1 MASTVTLLSMRTD
14 VAVRGGYENSA
25 DITPAILNTFINEA
39 VKQVWDILKSKRDD
53 LLVTSAILT
62 TAVGVDATALPAA
75 FYQLRKLEIADSSAP
90 SGWRRL
96 RQTTLD
102 VSHQIAQ
109 LFGKRY
115 RYRLQGPN
123 VVLHPTP
130 QAIETLRIYFIPTAP
145 QLAAD
150 GDTFDGVNG
159 YEDLVFQMA
168 LYRCRDRQEQ
178 DLSSCTREIAR
189 LTAQISSASDGRDV
203 EPFYL
208 SPYGDGGGSAG
219 DDPDEAYWCG

>member
-1 MASTVTLLSMRTD
+1 MAATVTLLSMRTD

-25 DITPAILNTFINEA
+25 DITSAVLNTFINEA

-53 LLVTSAILT
+53 MLVTSATLN
-62 TAVGVDATALPAA
+62 TAIGVDATTLPAT

-96 RQTTLD
+96 RQTSLD
-102 VSHQIAQ
+102 VSHQYAQ

-115 RYRLQGPN
+115 RYRLQGPS

-159 YEDLVFQMA
+159 YEDLVFQLA

-203 EPFYL
+203 EPYYL
-208 SPYGDGGGSAG
+208 NPYGASGSIG
-219 DDPDEAYWCG
+219 SSDDEDFWGY

>member
-1 MASTVTLLSMRTD
+1 MAATVTLLSMRTD

-53 LLVTSAILT
+53 MLVTST
-62 TAVGVDATALPAA
+62 TLPTVIGVDATALPPT

-96 RQTTLD
+96 RQTSLD
-102 VSHQIAQ
+102 VSHQYAQ

-115 RYRLQGPN
+115 RYRLQGPSI
-123 VVLHPTP
+123 VLHPTP
-130 QAIETLRIYFIPTAP
+130 QAIETLRIFFIPTAP

-159 YEDLVFQMA
+159 YEDLVFQLA
-168 LYRCRDRQEQ
+168 LFRCRDRQEQ
-178 DLSSCTREIAR
+178 DLASCTREIAR

-208 SPYGDGGGSAG
+208 NPYGAGGGVYS
-219 DDPDEAYWCG
+219 DEDEPF

>member
-1 MASTVTLLSMRTD
+1 MAANVTLLQMRTD
-14 VAVRGGYENSA
+14 IQVRGGYENSA
-25 DITPAILNTFINEA
+25 DITTAILNTFINEA
-39 VKQVWDILKSKRDD
+39 VRQVWDLLKSKRDD
-53 LLVTSAILT
+53 MLVTSATIT
-62 TAVGVDATALPAA
+62 TSVGVDATALPAT

-102 VSHQIAQ
+102 VSHMYAQ

-115 RYRLQGPN
+115 RYRLQGAN

-130 QAIETLRIYFIPTAP
+130 QAVETLRVYFIPVAP
-145 QLAAD
+145 TLAAD

-159 YEDLVFQMA
+159 YEDLVFQLA

-189 LTAQISSASDGRDV
+189 LTAQISAASDGRDV
-203 EPFYL
+203 EPFYVG
-208 SPYGDGGGSAG
+208 PFGSAG
-219 DDPDEAYWCG
+219 GLGASDEDEAYWGY

>member
-53 LLVTSAILT
+53 MLVTSATLT
-62 TAVGVDATALPAA
+62 TSVGVDATTLPAT
-75 FYQLRKLEIADSSAP
+75 FYQLRKLEIADTSAP

-96 RQTTLD
+96 RQTSLD
-102 VSHQIAQ
+102 VSHQYAQ

-115 RYRLQGPN
+115 RYRLQGPS

-130 QAIETLRIYFIPTAP
+130 QAVETLRIYFIPAAQT
-145 QLAAD
+145 LSAD

-159 YEDLVFQMA
+159 YEDLVLQLA

-178 DLSSCTREIAR
+178 DLTSCTREIAR
-189 LTAQISSASDGRDV
+189 LTAQIQAASDGRDV

-208 SPYGDGGGSAG
+208 NPYGSSGGIGSDDDDG
-219 DDPDEAYWCG
+219 YWGI